1 MRVKGL
7 YASRFCDSEKKAKD
21 RIWKVLCKSYF
32 QKYVP
37 DDSVVIDIAAGYG
50 EFINNI
56 NTNKNGAKYAIDIN
70 PETEKHLNDG
80 VTFINGSATNIS
92 TLFEKEFADVIFI
105 SNFLK
110 HIKEKEIIII
120 IMDSIYKVLKPDGKV
135 IILQPNIKYCYK
147 QYWDFFDH
155 HTPISDSS
163 LKELLLLTGFEIEK
177 IIPRFLP
184 FSTKQNLPKHPFFVW
199 IYLKIPILW
208 KVFGKQALAIAM
220 KK

>member
-1 MRVKGL
+1 M
-7 YASRFCDSEKKAKD
+7 
-21 RIWKVLCKSYF
+21 
-32 QKYVP
+32 
-37 DDSVVIDIAAGYG
+37 
-50 EFINNI
+50 
-56 NTNKNGAKYAIDIN
+56 
-70 PETEKHLNDG
+70 
-80 VTFINGSATNIS
+80 
-92 TLFEKEFADVIFI
+92 IFI
-105 SNFLK
+105 SNFLE

>member
-70 PETEKHLNDG
+70 P
-80 VTFINGSATNIS
+80 VT
-92 TLFEKEFADVIFI
+92 D
-105 SNFLK
+105 
-110 HIKEKEIIII
+110 
-120 IMDSIYKVLKPDGKV
+120 
-135 IILQPNIKYCYK
+135 LQP
-147 QYWDFFDH
+147 
-155 HTPISDSS
+155 TS
-163 LKELLLLTGFEIEK
+163 LHYSKK
-177 IIPRFLP
+177 
-184 FSTKQNLPKHPFFVW
+184 NLR
-199 IYLKIPILW
+199 
-208 KVFGKQALAIAM
+208 M
-220 KK
+220 